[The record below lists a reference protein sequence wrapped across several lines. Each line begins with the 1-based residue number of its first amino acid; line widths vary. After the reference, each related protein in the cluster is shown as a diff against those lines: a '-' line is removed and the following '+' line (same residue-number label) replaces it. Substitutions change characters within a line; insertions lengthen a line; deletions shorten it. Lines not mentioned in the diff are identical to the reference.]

1 MTVLSVKIKVSYERP
16 EELRHILDRLRPD
29 IKTWRKS
36 GNREGQY
43 MKAYI
48 YLDEQRVNHEK

>member
-36 GNREGQY
+36 GNRGGQF

-48 YLDEQRVNHEK
+48 EIKERPA

>member
-1 MTVLSVKIKVSYERP
+1 MKIKVSYERP
-16 EELRHILDRLRPD
+16 EELQHILDRLRPD

-36 GNREGQY
+36 RNRDGQF

-48 YLDEQRVNHEK
+48 FLDEQRVNSEK